1 MLLTVDIGNT
11 TVAVGGFD
19 GESLRFLRRLPSDRA
34 LDDPGWQA
42 ALATLLAGEQVH
54 AAEGS
59 VLSSVVPV
67 LTPRVAGA
75 LTALTG
81 KPVLTVN
88 KDTPTGLSIPHY
100 DTASLGMDRVVDCV
114 AALARYA
121 PPLAVFDMGTAT
133 TLTVINEK
141 RELVGGM
148 ILPGLGLSLE
158 ALSAKAAQLP
168 PVTLVPPKALM
179 GTDTL
184 SCMNNGALYG
194 AAGAIEGITARL
206 EEECGP
212 LTVVLTGGMAPHVLP
227 LLRRKVSYEPHLQL
241 LGLRTLWLNQQKNA
255 SDR

>member
-1 MLLTVDIGNT
+1 
-11 TVAVGGFD
+11 
-19 GESLRFLRRLPSDRA
+19 
-34 LDDPGWQA
+34 
-42 ALATLLAGEQVH
+42 
-54 AAEGS
+54 
-59 VLSSVVPV
+59 
-67 LTPRVAGA
+67 
-75 LTALTG
+75 
-81 KPVLTVN
+81 
-88 KDTPTGLSIPHY
+88 
-100 DTASLGMDRVVDCV
+100 
-114 AALARYA
+114 
-121 PPLAVFDMGTAT
+121 MGTAT

-168 PVTLVPPKALM
+168 PVTLTPPKALM

-227 LLRRKVSYEPHLQL
+227 LLRRKVAYEPHLQL
-241 LGLRTLWLNQQKNA
+241 LGLQGPVAETQKTLTKNA
-255 SDR
+255 GSPGPASSWRAGASLFAMAGGMPAARLTGTAPCRDRAGPGSASTKNTLTFCPWLWTNCG